1 MGRGLEE
8 FLTVGDLHDAAQV
21 HHGNSICQ
29 MLNHCQVMT
38 DEQITQPLLLL

>member
-1 MGRGLEE
+1 MGRSLEE
-8 FLTVGDLHDAAQV
+8 FLPVGDLHDAAQV
-21 HHGNSICQ
+21 HHRNSICQ